1 MEDNIQQGDYIE
13 YETML
18 QKSVLL
24 VSARQ
29 KPIYTMTGINI
40 FILVA
45 SNNHRCTD
53 SNEDFVTSTSLK
65 VTINNYDDMPIMS
78 ITLVCGL
85 YLFACMIGGVALVF
99 GPKHKIEFV
108 GRFNMVSEE
117 HIAKAESQ
125 NYQIAEVTRELIKIR
140 RSTRRRKS
148 VNDNDEIIV
157 VQVKHDDD
165 EKVVKA
171 SFVTLADYLS
181 SSKKDMNHIKTKSRQ
196 YVWLIMTVGIYY
208 TLPVIQLVLLYQSM
222 SAYDGNQDLCY
233 YNYECQYPMAGI
245 QDFGNFFSNIG
256 YVVLGMCFTAIVS
269 FRWFKYRRFKEKLNY
284 LHVEKNIGIP
294 EQFGIFSS
302 LGIALVLEGML
313 SASYHIC
320 PTKENFQFDTTF
332 MYFIAVLLFL
342 KVFQFRHPN
351 LIHTSHRLFLLIGV
365 ALIEETLGYY
375 INSFIFTLLFI
386 IIYVIVLVVILYG
399 IYWDGETPGIVEAYT
414 QIITAFLS
422 AVQNPKEVRT
432 FPWSFIT
439 VMFINISMA
448 IYIGI
453 AQEPSRTSLYLLFI
467 FMVNMA
473 MYLGYYTF
481 MKVYLSLY
489 KKEANETVRLI
500 SWFYFVAAFATALPS
515 LYYFQIVQ
523 RDSSKSPAESRNL
536 NQPCTL
542 GIYDAHDFWH
552 FLSASGLFF
561 MFLFILTLEDH
572 NLTVNRKS
580 IQVF

>member
-1 MEDNIQQGDYIE
+1 MENNIQQGEYIE

-24 VSARQ
+24 ISSHQ
-29 KPIYTMTGINI
+29 KPIYAEYGINI
-40 FILVA
+40 FILV
-45 SNNHRCTD
+45 SSTGHRC
-53 SNEDFVTSTSLK
+53 SSGSVNYVSSTRLK
-65 VTINNYDDMPIMS
+65 ISVENFDDMPIMS

-85 YLFACMIGGVALVF
+85 YMFACIIGGVALIF
-99 GPKHKIEFV
+99 GPKHQIEFV
-108 GRFNMVSEE
+108 GKFKMITQEQL
-117 HIAKAESQ
+117 AKAETR
-125 NYQIAEVTRELIKIR
+125 NYQIAEVTRESIKIR

-148 VNDNDEIIV
+148 ATDDNDEIIV
-157 VQVKHDDD
+157 VQVKHDD
-165 EKVVKA
+165 EQVVKA
-171 SFVTLADYLS
+171 SFVTLADYLN
-181 SSKKDMNHIKTKSRQ
+181 SSKKDMSHIKSKSRQ
-196 YVWLIMTVGIYY
+196 YIWLIITVGIYY

-256 YVVLGMCFTAIVS
+256 YVVLGLCFTAIVS
-269 FRWFKYRRFKEKLNY
+269 FRWIKYRKFKEKLNY
-284 LHVEKNIGIP
+284 LKVEKNIGIP

-302 LGIALVLEGML
+302 LGLALVLEGML

-351 LIHTSHRLFLLIGV
+351 LIQTSHRLFLLIGV

-375 INSFIFTLLFI
+375 VNSFLFTLIFI
-386 IIYVIVLVVILYG
+386 IIYVVVLVYILYG
-399 IYWDGETPGIVEAYT
+399 IYWDGDTPGIVEAYR
-414 QIITAFLS
+414 QILTAFLS

-432 FPWSFIT
+432 FPWSFIL
-439 VMFINISMA
+439 VIFMNISWA
-448 IYIGI
+448 IYIGV
-453 AQEPSRTSLYLLFI
+453 AQEPSRTSLYLLAI
-467 FMVNMA
+467 FMINMA
-473 MYLGYYTF
+473 LYVGYYTS
-481 MKVYLSLY
+481 MKVYLSVF
-489 KKEANETVRLI
+489 KKESNETVRLI
-500 SWFYFVAAFATALPS
+500 SWFYFIAAFACALPS

-523 RDSSKSPAESRNL
+523 RDSSKTPAESREL
-536 NQPCTL
+536 NAPCTV
-542 GIYDAHDFWH
+542 GIYDVHDIWH

-561 MFLFILTLEDH
+561 LFLFILTLEDQ
-572 NLTVNRKS
+572 NLTVNRQS